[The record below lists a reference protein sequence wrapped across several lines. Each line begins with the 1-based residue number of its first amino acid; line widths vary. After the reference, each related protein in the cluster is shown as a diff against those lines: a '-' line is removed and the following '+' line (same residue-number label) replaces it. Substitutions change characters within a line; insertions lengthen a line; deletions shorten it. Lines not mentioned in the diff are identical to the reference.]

1 MPVTRIRHNIAGY
14 YALRSEPG
22 VRARLEQAG
31 RSIHSEVGGDAAGYG
46 FDSRQG
52 AKRPQGR
59 WRVSV
64 AALSFEARLDN
75 ARNHRLLR
83 AMGAGRRA

>member
-1 MPVTRIRHNIAGY
+1 MPIRVRHNIAGY

-22 VRARLEQAG
+22 VVADLEARGQRVLAAAG
-31 RSIHSEVGGDAAGYG
+31 GEAAGYG
-46 FDSRQG
+46 MDSRQG

-64 AALSFEARLDN
+64 VTNTPEAMLDN
-75 ARNHRLLR
+75 AENNTLLR
-83 AMGAGRRA
+83 AMGAAR